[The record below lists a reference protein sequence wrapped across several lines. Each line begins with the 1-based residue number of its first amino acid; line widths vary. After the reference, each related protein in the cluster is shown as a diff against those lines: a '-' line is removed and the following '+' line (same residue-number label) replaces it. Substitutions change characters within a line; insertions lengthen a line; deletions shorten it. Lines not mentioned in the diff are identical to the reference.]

1 MIVGD
6 RPYVGL
12 QRRLRKSWLVPD
24 SYIFSAQAEGERGLV
39 LFWRYFNK
47 TLQNE

>member
-12 QRRLRKSWLVPD
+12 QRGLRKSWLAHE
-24 SYIFSAQAEGERGLV
+24 SYIVSAQAEDERCPV